1 MVPKNKKSS
10 YVDEAMW
17 RFVHVHCAHRWNTV
31 GQVEHPSPQTPIL
44 SLWGRYSNSLF
55 LAFFFKYQLKF
66 VLS

>member
-17 RFVHVHCAHRWNTV
+17 RFVHVHCAHRWKTV
-31 GQVEHPSPQTPIL
+31 GQASISPNTHPFFMGKILKLTPP
-44 SLWGRYSNSLF
+44 G
-55 LAFFFKYQLKF
+55 FFFKYQLKF